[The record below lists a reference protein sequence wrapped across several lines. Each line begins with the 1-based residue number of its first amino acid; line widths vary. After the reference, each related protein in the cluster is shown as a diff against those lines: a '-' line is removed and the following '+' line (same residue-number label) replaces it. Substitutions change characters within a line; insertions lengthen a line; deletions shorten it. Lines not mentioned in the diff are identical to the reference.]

1 MRKFLTRNKEKGQS
15 IVEIAL
21 LLPVLLLML
30 MGLLDF
36 GRVYYVMV
44 ALNDAA
50 QEGAA
55 YAASRPNDTTGIA
68 ERAAAAST
76 GLITLSTDDVSVTI
90 AGGTP
95 TAGAAVTVAVAYDFT
110 FYTPIAQ
117 TFFGS
122 NVVTLDAEASNAII
136 AVR

>member
-1 MRKFLTRNKEKGQS
+1 MRKKEKGQS

-30 MGLLDF
+30 LGLVDF

-55 YAASRPNDTTGIA
+55 YAAARPNDGTGIA

-76 GLITLSTDDVSVTI
+76 GLITINADDVAVAI
-90 AGGTP
+90 EGGTP
-95 TAGAAVTVAVAYDFT
+95 VAGAAITVSVSYEFT
-110 FYTPIAQ
+110 FYTPIARS
-117 TFFGS
+117 FFPDS
-122 NVVTLDAEASNAII
+122 IVDWEAEATNAII